1 MRSLE
6 NLNRYAPQALGVLRI
21 ITALL
26 FMAHGT
32 QKMFGFPEAQAAF
45 SALPTLIQLAAVM
58 EVVGGIL
65 ILIGLFTRPVAFL
78 LSGQMAIAYFMAHA
92 PKGAFPGV
100 NGGDAAIL
108 FCFIFLY
115 LFFAGAGAF
124 SVDSKTRI

>member
-45 SALPTLIQLAAVM
+45 SALPPLIMLAAVM
-58 EVVGGIL
+58 EVIGGIL
-65 ILIGLFTRPVAFL
+65 MLIGLFTRPVAFL
-78 LSGQMAIAYFMAHA
+78 LSGQMAVAYFMAHA
-92 PKGAFPGV
+92 PKSAFPGL

-108 FCFIFLY
+108 FCFVFLY

-124 SVDSKTRI
+124 SVDNKSRI